1 MNPIRVLVHGSLG
14 KMGTEVIKAIDAA
27 PDIEAVASVD
37 IGYSGEFS
45 HSGQNMI
52 PLSDDLESALISS
65 KPDVVVDFTNAEGC
79 MSCGEIALGK
89 GVRVVS
95 GSTGLTDENLVKLS
109 HLATEARSGILIAP
123 NFALGMVVLLSLVR
137 KIAPHFEYADIIEA
151 HHEAKIDAP
160 SGTALALAHAMTE
173 HKDFCSNQADIIKL
187 DGTTGG
193 RIKGVGVHSLR
204 QPGRSAHHEVVFGA
218 PGQSL
223 TLRHD
228 VLSRDCYMPGVLT
241 AVRRVSDIEGLVFGL
256 EKILG
261 L

>member
-89 GVRVVS
+89 GVRVGS
-95 GSTGLTDENLVKLS
+95 GSTGLTDENFFIC
-109 HLATEARSGILIAP
+109 G
-123 NFALGMVVLLSLVR
+123 
-137 KIAPHFEYADIIEA
+137 
-151 HHEAKIDAP
+151 P
-160 SGTALALAHAMTE
+160 ST
-173 HKDFCSNQADIIKL
+173 
-187 DGTTGG
+187 
-193 RIKGVGVHSLR
+193 
-204 QPGRSAHHEVVFGA
+204 P
-218 PGQSL
+218 
-223 TLRHD
+223 
-228 VLSRDCYMPGVLT
+228 
-241 AVRRVSDIEGLVFGL
+241 
-256 EKILG
+256 
-261 L
+261 